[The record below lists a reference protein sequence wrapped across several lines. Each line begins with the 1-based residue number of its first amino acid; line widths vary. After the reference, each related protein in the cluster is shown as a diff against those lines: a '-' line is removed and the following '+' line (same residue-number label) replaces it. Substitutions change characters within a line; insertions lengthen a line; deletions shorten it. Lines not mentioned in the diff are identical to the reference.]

1 MTRFDLED
9 QISSLF
15 SVSDDLVLLSN
26 SVLEDTI
33 SKDEIANILIG
44 LSGIVNLRRNQLFDT
59 MKQIFQL
66 DEYNGSLS

>member
-26 SVLEDTI
+26 SVLEDTL